1 MNKPTYD
8 MKKLKIK
15 ILYYC
20 VRLIVYGLYFD
31 VPLSRKLFKRDLRI
45 HILQI

>member
-1 MNKPTYD
+1 

-20 VRLIVYGLYFD
+20 TILVVYGLYFD
-31 VPLSRKLFKRDLRI
+31 MRLSRKLFKKDLRI